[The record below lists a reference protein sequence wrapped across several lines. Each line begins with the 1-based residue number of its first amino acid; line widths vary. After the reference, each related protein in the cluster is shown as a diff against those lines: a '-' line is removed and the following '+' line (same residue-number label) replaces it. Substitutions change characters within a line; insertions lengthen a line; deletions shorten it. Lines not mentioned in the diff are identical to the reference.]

1 MQRYEELLKLAEADL
16 RASELLLNSFN
27 DELMQNNAA
36 YHSQQ
41 ALEKLMKALNEA
53 NGAPAT
59 VTHSITVLWKDL
71 EELGVEFPEWVK
83 ELDDEIT
90 AWSTTIRYNSNFK
103 SDHDTIDDINRKIR
117 EWMNSL

>member
-1 MQRYEELLKLAEADL
+1 MERYEELMKLADADL

-36 YHSQQ
+36 YHTQQ
-41 ALEKLMKALNEA
+41 ALEQLMKALKEQ

-71 EELGVEFPEWVK
+71 EELGVEFPEWVICK
-83 ELDDEIT
+83 KKK
-90 AWSTTIRYNSNFK
+90 RG
-103 SDHDTIDDINRKIR
+103 
-117 EWMNSL
+117 SL